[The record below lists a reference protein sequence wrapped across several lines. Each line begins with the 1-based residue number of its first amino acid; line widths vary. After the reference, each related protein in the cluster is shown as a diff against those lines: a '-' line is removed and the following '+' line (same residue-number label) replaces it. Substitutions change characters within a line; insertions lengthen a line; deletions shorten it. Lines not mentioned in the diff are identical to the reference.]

1 MNGKRNYLWLLAL
14 IFFSALILKLY
25 FSTQEYLIHNIDA
38 GYYVKHIGEVFTLG
52 YPQVTDPPIA
62 FYYAA
67 AFVSLFGMM
76 LGFKVA
82 IALVS
87 AGIAL
92 PVYKICERLSRNQ
105 AVGLL
110 GAFFAAFSPTNMF
123 MMGDLFKNEVGLFFA
138 AWFVYF
144 LIKTTD
150 RFAYRDAALTLL
162 FAGLMVG
169 SHFSTS
175 GYIVFSIAPFLA
187 LFPALAYWKE
197 KKLEKEHLFCAAV
210 FTALLL
216 SGMVVILYKG
226 WDLSGGQVGVVG
238 LYGHGELNA
247 HIFDEYSL
255 FLIPAFLALTMMGWK
270 RQMLLVPWL
279 AVAFL
284 LTQTMF
290 VDPAWSGR
298 FVWDSYVLVAIL
310 SALGIGYF
318 WKDPMAFA
326 GISALLVLFVLSGFV
341 DSANSTHPVI
351 EEDEWFG
358 LLELNEKYP
367 DMKFAMVHGGLGY
380 WSEAAG
386 IESSPDARHTL
397 ICVEERQTGNQWLDG
412 GCEQSAA
419 KIPAFLAREIEHV
432 ERFGKFLVVEIDELP
447 GGLLETG
454 LRGEPDPDLN
464 PPPQ

>member
-1 MNGKRNYLWLLAL
+1 MNGKRDYLWLLAL
-14 IFFSALILKLY
+14 IFLSALILKLY

-38 GYYVKHIGEVFTLG
+38 GYYVKHIGEIFTQG

-82 IALVS
+82 IALAS
-87 AGIAL
+87 AGIAF
-92 PVYKICERLSRNQ
+92 PVYLICERLSRNR
-105 AVGLL
+105 AIGLL
-110 GAFFAAFSPTNMF
+110 GAFFAAFSPTSMF

-144 LIKTTD
+144 LIVSTD
-150 RFAYRDAALTLL
+150 KFSPRSAVLTLL

-175 GYIVFSIAPFLA
+175 GYVMFSLAPFLA

-197 KKLEKEHLFCAAV
+197 GKLGKEHWFCLAIFV
-210 FTALLL
+210 ALLL
-216 SGMVVILYKG
+216 AGTAVILYKG
-226 WDLSGGQVGVVG
+226 WDISSGQVGVVG
-238 LYGHGELNA
+238 LNGHGELNA
-247 HIFDEYSL
+247 RIFDEYSL
-255 FLIPAFLALTMMGWK
+255 FLIPSFLALTMMGWK
-270 RQMLLVPWL
+270 RQMLFVPWL

-298 FVWDSYVLVAIL
+298 FVWDSFVLVAIL
-310 SALGIGYF
+310 SALGVGYF

-326 GISALLVLFVLSGFV
+326 GISIVLMLFVISGFV
-341 DSANSTHPVI
+341 ESANSTHPVI

-358 LLELNEKYP
+358 MLKLKSEYP
-367 DMKFAMVHGGLGY
+367 QMRFTMIHGGLEY
-380 WSEAAG
+380 WTEAAG
-386 IESSPDARHTL
+386 IESSPDAGHTL
-397 ICVEERQTGNQWLDG
+397 ICVEGPEESNGWLSA
-412 GCEQSAA
+412 GCEQAAA
-419 KIPAFLAREIEHV
+419 KIPPFMVGEIEWV
-432 ERFGKFLVVEIDELP
+432 ERFGRFLVVDIESLP
-447 GGLLETG
+447 DDFREV
-454 LRGEPDPDLN
+454 EQDPHALN